1 MRWFI
6 LIMVGGRSRTS
17 RKRSRYSWG
26 DGMYVLKTMYNSAP
40 LMKTLLAAGPS
51 VSVKIL
57 KNLAVMQKK
66 VLQCEALLITAG
78 LLQRS
83 LRPDH

>member
-1 MRWFI
+1 
-6 LIMVGGRSRTS
+6 
-17 RKRSRYSWG
+17 
-26 DGMYVLKTMYNSAP
+26 MYVLKTMYNSAP
-40 LMKTLLAAGPS
+40 LMKTLLAAGSS

-83 LRPDH
+83 LKLDH